1 MGLAFDLGYTYRRPN
16 ALQRGVQAFAG
27 TPAGGWVFSRLLR
40 HADDLVG
47 RLTRGRHSAPGIFAG
62 LPVLDLTTTGRK
74 SGRPRTSHL
83 IALPAGDTLALLG
96 TNFGQGGTPAW
107 VYNLEAD
114 PRATVTHRGR
124 TVEVTARP
132 VRDEEREQVLAAA
145 KEIYPGYLKYL
156 ERLTHR
162 TVRIFAL
169 DPR

>member
-1 MGLAFDLGYTYRRPN
+1 MGLARALGYTYQRPN
-16 ALQRGVQAFAG
+16 PFQRGVQHFAG

-40 HADDLVG
+40 HADDVVG
-47 RLTRGRHSAPGIFAG
+47 SLTKGRQSAPGIFAG

-74 SGRPRTSHL
+74 SGQPRTSHL

-107 VYNLEAD
+107 VLNLEAD
-114 PRATVTHRGR
+114 PRASVEHKGR
-124 TVEVTARP
+124 TADVLARP
-132 VRDEEREQVLAAA
+132 VTGEEREQVLAAA